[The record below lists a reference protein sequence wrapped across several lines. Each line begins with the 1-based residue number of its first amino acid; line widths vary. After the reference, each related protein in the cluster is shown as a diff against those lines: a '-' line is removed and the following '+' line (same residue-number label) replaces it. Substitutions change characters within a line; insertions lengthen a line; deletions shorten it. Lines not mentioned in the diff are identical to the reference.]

1 MAAVVNAR
9 AATARCSAAGG
20 PPRGAA
26 SSFPPSTIRTR
37 KRTTAAAGGRGRLVA
52 VSAVGD
58 VAAEGNTYLIA
69 GAVAVALVGTAFPIL
84 FSRKDT

>member
-26 SSFPPSTIRTR
+26 SLFPPSIRMR